1 MIDPIYTLF
10 ILIDI
15 QDVKLEGRHIILRSP
30 RSDDL
35 EGLSDAA
42 NDGEIWTNP
51 FANFPNVDEMSVYLQ
66 NMIHHDASFLPFI
79 IIEKKSM
86 RILGTTRFLAI
97 EPNNRRVEIGHTWIA
112 ESFRRTFVNTEAK
125 FLMLKYAF
133 EKLGCIAVEIRTDAL
148 NKVSRK
154 AIERLGA
161 KQDGILRNHKIM
173 KNGRVRNTV
182 SYSIISEEWPDVQ
195 ENLSA
200 KQNSYEDKLIH
211 FSVYLMFFPFVI

>member
-1 MIDPIYTLF
+1 MYTVH
-10 ILIDI
+10 LIDI
-15 QDVKLEGRHIILRSP
+15 QDAKLEGRHIILRSP

-35 EGLSDAA
+35 EGLCDAA

-51 FANFPNVDEMSVYLQ
+51 FSNFPNVNEMSVYLQ
-66 NMIHHDASFLPFI
+66 NMIHHDASFLPFV

-97 EPNNRRVEIGHTWIA
+97 DPSNRRVEIGHTWIA
-112 ESFRRTFVNTEAK
+112 ESFRRTVVNTEAK

-133 EKLGCIAVEIRTDAL
+133 EKLNCIAVEIRTDAL

-173 KNGRVRNTV
+173 KNGRIRNTV
-182 SYSIISEEWPDVQ
+182 CYSIISEEWPDVQ
-195 ENLSA
+195 ENLTT
-200 KQNSYEDKLIH
+200 KLTRYKDRLVHLSI
-211 FSVYLMFFPFVI
+211 YLILFPFFI